1 MAPESTSGRDDAI
14 ESMPPVG
21 ADTPRG
27 GEGGTASLSRD
38 GSMMMSSTPQLGDGD
53 ASPSD
58 GWADVAFA
66 SLGQAA
72 AASGFGIVVASLAVA
87 TERRTGSAVV
97 GTVALAVEMW
107 SRAAVSLPAAARA
120 NARGRREVIAQAGCI
135 GVLGSLVSFADFY
148 VDSHVLYFLGLA
160 LVGVANCV
168 AQQLRFAAAEAVKPG
183 DRPRAL
189 SFGVAGGTLAAF
201 IGPEVAKATRASLE
215 KEFAGCFLAM
225 AACYAALVAFT
236 VCIKSA
242 GPRRGVKEEK
252 GAAFTWPHAEFAR
265 SARARKGLAC
275 VTCAWTAMFLAM
287 SAAPLAMTG
296 EREGGHS
303 FDDAATAL
311 QLHMV
316 MMFLPGLLGTGDCV
330 KKFGPDAVSIVGYVL
345 YLVCGVFTYA
355 AVPERAT
362 GSVPL
367 WAFYVLLILLG
378 LAWNFTFIAGSA
390 LMLPDGAVLDAGA
403 SRRVQGAA
411 EAATFAAVGAASA
424 ASGALLGAIGWR
436 GLCACVAPFAVV
448 MMWFESSEGFVGA
461 ISFSLNRSFGRREEQ
476 VGEEEEAASARV

>member
-14 ESMPPVG
+14 ENMPPDS
-21 ADTPRG
+21 DTPRG

-38 GSMMMSSTPQLGDGD
+38 GSMMSSTPQLGDGD

-58 GWADVAFA
+58 GWSDVAFA

-201 IGPEVAKATRASLE
+201 IGPEVAKATRTSLD

-265 SARARKGLAC
+265 SAKARKGLAG

-296 EREGGHS
+296 DKRRRALVRRRRHR
-303 FDDAATAL
+303 AATSHGHDVPAGA
-311 QLHMV
+311 
-316 MMFLPGLLGTGDCV
+316 PGNWGWREEVRAG
-330 KKFGPDAVSIVGYVL
+330 
-345 YLVCGVFTYA
+345 CGVHRRVR
-355 AVPERAT
+355 AVPGVRR
-362 GSVPL
+362 V
-367 WAFYVLLILLG
+367 YVRGCAREVHRVGTSMGVLCFVDTVG
-378 LAWNFTFIAGSA
+378 AGVELHVHRGICAHVTRRS
-390 LMLPDGAVLDAGA
+390 GAGRGRLEAGAGCRGGCDVRGGGRGVGGFGGA
-403 SRRVQGAA
+403 SRRHRLA
-411 EAATFAAVGAASA
+411 
-424 ASGALLGAIGWR
+424 GAL
-436 GLCACVAPFAVV
+436 
-448 MMWFESSEGFVGA
+448 
-461 ISFSLNRSFGRREEQ
+461 
-476 VGEEEEAASARV
+476 RVE